1 MAFFFYCEAIILVLA
16 HALAFVLA
24 LALVLKL
31 ETIIQNTFQF
41 MKHLIDFF
49 LAQNSLYLL
58 SNQITEANLENSL
71 LQF

>member
-1 MAFFFYCEAIILVLA
+1 MVFFYCEAIILVLA

-41 MKHLIDFF
+41 VKHLIDFF
-49 LAQNSLYLL
+49 
-58 SNQITEANLENSL
+58 
-71 LQF
+71 